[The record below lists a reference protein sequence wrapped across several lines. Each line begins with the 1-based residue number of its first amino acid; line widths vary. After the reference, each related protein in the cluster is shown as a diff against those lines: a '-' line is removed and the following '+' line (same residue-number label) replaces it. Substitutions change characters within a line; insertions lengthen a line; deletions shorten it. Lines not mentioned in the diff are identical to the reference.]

1 MDLAQELVRSVVR
14 TFYNSPDVDRRHIII
29 IDALVTHSCL
39 RDDDLSYL
47 MSMNLKDLHRICAR
61 LRDDRFLHVHVRP
74 ELREGQQ
81 RPTNRTYY
89 YVDYRQAIDA
99 IKWRVY
105 HLDKAVQ
112 GNAKPASEKKEYFCR
127 RCRAEW
133 TQMEVLDKVDP
144 IRGFICHRCD
154 SVLIFDPEREAG
166 GHEQSTKLN
175 NQLRFITDMLPKLD
189 SMVVPEN
196 TFDTAHAA
204 ARPVERDATNQAAP
218 SIVVEDPLKPTAVKG
233 MENTGP
239 QSIAVDIA
247 DHEGP
252 SEAERKAEK
261 ERKEKHAQANALP
274 SWHLQSTVTGASYV
288 GASNPTPA
296 TKADDKDEKKPTGDQ
311 VDDSMHSEEVSNLF
325 EMLARQQA
333 EEAARKEAEADDSDE
348 EEDEDE
354 DEEFEDIS
362 TNNNTNIANSAASS
376 VGPGITGEKRTA
388 ASSGAT
394 SAADTPASTADDRP
408 AKKVKVE
415 EPADDA
421 DSDEEDMAFEDV

>member
-1 MDLAQELVRSVVR
+1 MDLAQQLVRSVAR
-14 TFYNSPDVDRRHIII
+14 TFLNSPDIDTRHVLIV
-29 IDALVTHSCL
+29 DALVIHSAL

-47 MSMNLKDLHRICAR
+47 MSMNLKDLHRICAK
-61 LRDDRFLHVHVRP
+61 LRDERLLQVHVRP

-89 YVDYRQAIDA
+89 YIDYRQAIDA

-154 SVLIFDPEREAG
+154 DVLVFDPEREAG

-175 NQLRFITDMLPKLD
+175 NQLRFITNMLPKLD
-189 SMVVPEN
+189 AVVVPEN
-196 TFDTAHAA
+196 TFETAHAV
-204 ARPVERDATNQAAP
+204 ARPVVRDITNQAAP
-218 SIVVEDPLKPTAVKG
+218 SIVVESIAKPTAVKG
-233 MENTGP
+233 MANTGP
-239 QSIAVDIA
+239 QSIAVDITEL
-247 DHEGP
+247 EGP
-252 SEAERKAEK
+252 TEAEKKAEQ
-261 ERKEKHAQANALP
+261 ERKEKIAQSNALP

-288 GASNPTPA
+288 GANSLPV
-296 TKADDKDEKKPTGDQ
+296 TKADEEDEKKPTDQ
-311 VDDSMHSEEVSNLF
+311 VDDTMHSEEVENLF

-333 EEAARKEAEADDSDE
+333 EEARRKEAEADDSDE
-348 EEDEDE
+348 EEDDQDE
-354 DEEFEDIS
+354 DEEFEDIV
-362 TNNNTNIANSAASS
+362 NNNTGQKRQLSSA
-376 VGPGITGEKRTA
+376 T
-388 ASSGAT
+388 T
-394 SAADTPASTADDRP
+394 SIADTPASEEKP

-415 EPADDA
+415 EPADEA
-421 DSDEEDMAFEDV
+421 DSDEEDVAFEDV